1 MLSPMNLSL
10 EANIYIYIYIY
21 MEEKK
26 TLRVARVEE
35 KNCQGLYSSILGF
48 FRMILIDWFFL
59 TQTKNIY
66 KIESKFL
73 FNKKLKY
80 LFYLT
85 YYF

>member
-10 EANIYIYIYIY
+10 EANLYIYIYIYIYIY

-48 FRMILIDWFFL
+48 FRMILID
-59 TQTKNIY
+59 
-66 KIESKFL
+66 
-73 FNKKLKY
+73 
-80 LFYLT
+80 
-85 YYF
+85 